1 VDTETPRPE
10 KLVVDFDTTVNS
22 SPTDISGRGNHGTF
36 YGGAYYS
43 AAEKAFFFDGTDDY
57 IDIPS
62 VSGVGTGA
70 WVHSKSFWF
79 KLHSSTDPG
88 ILFLLGRNGSTRQI
102 AVQVNGS
109 GQFQYF
115 IYGCNSR
122 VQVNGS
128 DWFPDVNRWYHCV
141 TVFRNNET
149 TADGSVLTG
158 REMYIDGVKQTL
170 VAIGNQIA
178 LDLDSS
184 EVRFGNQFNSNYL
197 DYELSN
203 PKLYSVALEPSEV
216 RKLYN
221 LGRTGRSMVISD
233 TAVGIGKAPEA
244 QLDVRGVA
252 NFERVGIGT
261 NNPLTMLHVN
271 GASGTTTS
279 GNMNYFS
286 HSNGTTLSEIN
297 GETWAA
303 NGISIWASDSIMT
316 KTWII
321 SHNGTISA
329 SDHRI
334 KKDIIDV
341 NDASA
346 LETLRLLKPKKYS
359 YKDNVARDK
368 EPVWGFIAQEVG
380 ATLPYSTQLR
390 RETIPNIYE
399 LANVS
404 DSNVITFTN
413 FDTSTL
419 ESNTFVMKVFD
430 TKNNEHM
437 VNLTEVIDEHSIRV
451 NKDLSKWTANVVT
464 GNQIFVYGQEVDDFT
479 FLKKDAIWTVA
490 TAALQEVDRQLQN
503 EKIRNDTLETQ
514 VSDLLA
520 RVTALENA

>member
-1 VDTETPRPE
+1 
-10 KLVVDFDTTVNS
+10 
-22 SPTDISGRGNHGTF
+22 
-36 YGGAYYS
+36 
-43 AAEKAFFFDGTDDY
+43 
-57 IDIPS
+57 
-62 VSGVGTGA
+62 
-70 WVHSKSFWF
+70 
-79 KLHSSTDPG
+79 
-88 ILFLLGRNGSTRQI
+88 LGRNGNTRQLG
-102 AVQVNGS
+102 VQYNGPA
-109 GQFQYF
+109 GQFQYY
-115 IYGCNSR
+115 IYGCNAR

-128 DWFPDVNRWYHCV
+128 DWLPDLNRWYHCV
-141 TVFRNNET
+141 TVFKNNENV
-149 TADGSVLTG
+149 GGNVVLTG

-170 VAIGNQIA
+170 VSTGTQLD

-184 EVRFGNQFNSNYL
+184 GVRFGNQYNSANV
-197 DYELSN
+197 DYQLSN
-203 PKLYSVALEPSEV
+203 PKLYNVALEPSEV
-216 RKLYN
+216 KKLYN

-233 TAVGIGKAPEA
+233 TAVGIGKVPEA

-297 GETWAA
+297 GETWGA

-437 VNLTEVIDEHSIRV
+437 VNLTEVIDEHNIRV
-451 NKDLSKWTANVVT
+451 DEDLSEWIGSVDETGNVVT
-464 GNQIFVYGQEVDDFT
+464 GNQIFVYGQQVDDFT
-479 FLKKDAIWTVA
+479 FLKKDAIWTVS